1 MLSLLLFIAY
11 AIICVAQL
19 LYILRSEPSEAEQHE
34 QVDAALM
41 ANWWHGFPI

>member
-1 MLSLLLFIAY
+1 MLSLLLLIAY

-19 LYILRSEPSEAEQHE
+19 LYILRSEPSQAEPSE
-34 QVDAALM
+34 QTDLALM